1 MEEASL
7 SAIEEQKSDSV
18 LYTKILQALVELPF
32 QVGKQLLID
41 FLKGSYK
48 NKSIIKNKLDELHL
62 FGCLDW
68 DEEKIVSEIDRL
80 IQNGMI
86 EWGISDYNKF
96 VKVLKLTIKGNNEIA
111 NPTLLQKQLK
121 NNLDFKESDITEN
134 ERLIFKELDSFL
146 NGYNEYQ
153 KKAIVSVA
161 ENILCVAGAGSG
173 KTTVLTKRIEF
184 LVKYKGIAPGSILAI
199 TFTRK
204 ARKEMEKRL
213 GELGIKNVNVHTFN
227 SFCEGILR
235 SYQNEIYGRTMQV
248 QSYSDK
254 IVAMNMAVT
263 SLGIDMSDAINRY
276 FTPQQQRFKT
286 QNQLSNMFMND
297 CFSVLDYFKV
307 SGIEEFDFSQGV
319 DPKNR
324 SNAQM
329 IYKIIQYLK
338 EHMQIQGLRDY
349 SDQLIDCLDFLK
361 KNLSRI
367 PGFDHILVDEYQD
380 VNAMQVELLKLLNA
394 PNFFAVGDPR
404 QSIFGWRGSDIRYIL
419 NFQKDYGA
427 SEVIHLTKNY
437 RSKKKIVDFMNHSI
451 SEMGLP
457 DLEHHLES
465 DSSIKIVSFEN
476 EQFERIFIIDQI
488 LNSKIPYKDIFV
500 LGRTNRQL
508 TELSQM
514 LNQRKIP
521 HVLKTDEVRNPKESS
536 SGVLT
541 LATIHAIKGL
551 EAKKVFVI
559 GCNEQNFPC
568 KASDH
573 PAVEMVKT
581 EHFDK
586 LEEERRLFY
595 VAISRA
601 QDILCLTY
609 SGKKPTYFIT
619 DEMRALERQSS
630 SIKEIETNLAPIT
643 LDNYKKP
650 QEFHQNSISTSSLV
664 EECVEE
670 Y

>member
-1 MEEASL
+1 MEEASVSSL
-7 SAIEEQKSDSV
+7 EEQKNESV
-18 LYTKILQALVELPF
+18 LYTKILQALLELPF

-41 FLKGSYK
+41 FLRGSYK
-48 NKSIIKNKLDELHL
+48 NKSISKNQLDELHL
-62 FGCLDW
+62 FGCLEW
-68 DEEKIVSEIDRL
+68 NEEKIISEIDRL
-80 IQNGMI
+80 VQNGMI
-86 EWGISDYNKF
+86 ELAISDYNKF

-111 NPTLLQKQLK
+111 HPTLLQKQLK
-121 NNLDFKESDITEN
+121 NNVDFKKSEITEE
-134 ERLIFKELDSFL
+134 ERIIFQELDSFL

-153 KKAIVSVA
+153 KKAIVSIA
-161 ENILCVAGAGSG
+161 QNILCVAGAGSG

-184 LVKYKGIAPGSILAI
+184 LVRYKAVAPGSVLAI

-204 ARKEMEKRL
+204 AKKEMEKRL
-213 GELGIKNVNVHTFN
+213 QSAGIRNVNVHTFN
-227 SFCEGILR
+227 SFCEKILR
-235 SYQNEIYGRTMQV
+235 SHEMQVYGRTMRV
-248 QSYSDK
+248 QNYSDK
-254 IVAMNMAVT
+254 ILAMNMALGT
-263 SLGIDMSDAINRY
+263 LGIDMGDAIDRY
-276 FTPQQQRFKT
+276 FTPQQRRFKT
-286 QNQLSNMFMND
+286 AGQLSNTFMND
-297 CFSVLDYFKV
+297 CFSVMDYFKV
-307 SGIEEFDFSQGV
+307 SGIEEFDFSEGV

-329 IYKIIQYLK
+329 IYKITKYLK

-361 KNLSRI
+361 KNQANI
-367 PGFDHILVDEYQD
+367 PKFQYVLIDEYQD
-380 VNAMQVELLKLLNA
+380 VNAMQVELITLLNA
-394 PNFFAVGDPR
+394 PNLFAVGDPR

-419 NFQKDYGA
+419 NFQKDYGS

-437 RSKKKIVDFMNHSI
+437 RSKKMIVDFMNHSI
-451 SEMGLP
+451 SGMGLP
-457 DLEHHLES
+457 NLEHHFDS
-465 DSSIKIVSFEN
+465 DSSIKIVDFEN
-476 EQFERIFIIDQI
+476 EQFERIFIVDQI
-488 LNSKIPYKDIFV
+488 SNSKIPYKDIFV

-521 HVLKTDEVRNPKESS
+521 HVLKTDEVRNPKESPD
-536 SGVLT
+536 GALT

-619 DEMRALERQSS
+619 DEMRALERQSAP
-630 SIKEIETNLAPIT
+630 IKEIEEKLTPT
-643 LDNYKKP
+643 KPGSYEKP
-650 QEFHQNSISTSSLV
+650 QESISVSSLV
-664 EECVEE
+664 EESIEE